1 MSWARYRLHQENGRA
16 WCAAKRAVNEW
27 VLVDLGVASKV
38 SGIVTQGRG
47 DISEW
52 VTHFMVSYSL
62 DAYKWEFARDIYGT
76 KKVWYFLT
84 DYWECAMYAVMAPGA
99 QPNGRLR
106 KGFSLTS
113 AWPPRS
119 ASYFR
124 MPDTCHGAKQS
135 GPSSMEQKRC
145 RQCFHW

>member
-76 KKVWYFLT
+76 KKVQ
-84 DYWECAMYAVMAPGA
+84 AVLSQIIANLLSRERAILPEEWI
-99 QPNGRLR
+99 QN
-106 KGFSLTS
+106 SN
-113 AWPPRS
+113 
-119 ASYFR
+119 
-124 MPDTCHGAKQS
+124 Q
-135 GPSSMEQKRC
+135 
-145 RQCFHW
+145 

>member
-1 MSWARYRLHQENGRA
+1 MQHIKFVNWWIGEFLVSYFDVTNRLKIGIHRFRIRCLMSWARYRLHQENGRA

-76 KKVWYFLT
+76 KKVQ
-84 DYWECAMYAVMAPGA
+84 AVLSQIIANLLSRERAILPEEWI
-99 QPNGRLR
+99 QN
-106 KGFSLTS
+106 SN
-113 AWPPRS
+113 
-119 ASYFR
+119 
-124 MPDTCHGAKQS
+124 Q
-135 GPSSMEQKRC
+135 
-145 RQCFHW
+145 

>member
-76 KKVWYFLT
+76 KKVWYFFLI
-84 DYWECAMYAVMAPGA
+84 DYWECAVMAPGVA
-99 QPNGRLR
+99 AKRAVKEWVLFDLSVASNVSGIVTQGQ
-106 KGFSLTS
+106 GDISGWVTYFMVSYSLD
-113 AWPPRS
+113 A
-119 ASYFR
+119 Y
-124 MPDTCHGAKQS
+124 K
-135 GPSSMEQKRC
+135 
-145 RQCFHW
+145 

>member
-76 KKVWYFLT
+76 KKVWYFFDWSLGVRYVRS
-84 DYWECAMYAVMAPGA
+84 DGAWCAAKRAV
-99 QPNGRLR
+99 
-106 KGFSLTS
+106 K
-113 AWPPRS
+113 
-119 ASYFR
+119 
-124 MPDTCHGAKQS
+124 
-135 GPSSMEQKRC
+135 
-145 RQCFHW
+145 

>member
-1 MSWARYRLHQENGRA
+1 MKMSVLILKELKLSSLKKKFTLAFFCLFWSFFWANQNKHHIFWKQFGIRRFRIRCLMSWARYRLHQENGRA

-76 KKVWYFLT
+76 KKVQ
-84 DYWECAMYAVMAPGA
+84 AV
-99 QPNGRLR
+99 L
-106 KGFSLTS
+106 SLIIANLLS
-113 AWPPRS
+113 R
-119 ASYFR
+119 
-124 MPDTCHGAKQS
+124 
-135 GPSSMEQKRC
+135 
-145 RQCFHW
+145 